1 MYIYTYTLYI
11 YIYGCIHVHTHV
23 FAYLFTFIYEYMY
36 ICMYSV
42 IFVVWVAFGSLLLCS
57 SFSYLR
63 AYHLPVSIENSLD
76 FAGNRCI
83 EFLQSRV

>member
-1 MYIYTYTLYI
+1 
-11 YIYGCIHVHTHV
+11 
-23 FAYLFTFIYEYMY
+23 
-36 ICMYSV
+36 MYSV